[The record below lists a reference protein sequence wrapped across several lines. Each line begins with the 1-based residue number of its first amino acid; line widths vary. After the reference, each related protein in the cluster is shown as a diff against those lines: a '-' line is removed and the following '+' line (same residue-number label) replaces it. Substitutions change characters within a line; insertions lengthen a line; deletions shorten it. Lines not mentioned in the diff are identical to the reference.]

1 MITAAGVQPRAV
13 GRESWPVTTDV
24 MAYAM
29 EELTVRKS
37 TGLISML
44 VLGAALSVPA
54 TAAQAAPAAPASVSA
69 AASCHGLIASAN
81 SLNNKAI
88 SASGARSYKKAAK
101 YNHATEGKIVNA
113 LAACRHARHRAE
125 IRHALDAARNDV
137 QGAEHHN
144 KRAYIE
150 HDRRAGQ
157 AALHDEYD
165 VKSDLRKALRYS

>member
-1 MITAAGVQPRAV
+1 M
-13 GRESWPVTTDV
+13 TTDV
-24 MAYAM
+24 MAHAM

-44 VLGAALSVPA
+44 VLGAALTVPA
-54 TAAQAAPAAPASVSA
+54 TAAQAAPASVSA

-101 YNHATEGKIVNA
+101 YNHATEGKIANA
-113 LAACRHARHRAE
+113 LAACRHARHREE
-125 IRHALDAARNDV
+125 IRHALDGARNGV
-137 QGAEHHN
+137 EGAEHHN

-157 AALHDEYD
+157 VALNDEYD
-165 VKSDLRKALRYS
+165 VQRYLRKALQYS